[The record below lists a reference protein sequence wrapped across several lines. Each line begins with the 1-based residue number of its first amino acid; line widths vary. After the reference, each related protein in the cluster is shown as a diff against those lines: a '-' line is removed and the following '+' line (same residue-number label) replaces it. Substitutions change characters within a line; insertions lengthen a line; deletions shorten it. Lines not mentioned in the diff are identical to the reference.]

1 MRTKQR
7 PHCLCIPKPIHPTA
21 LWGSQHGAHGGSPG
35 MRDTLTFSVEI
46 VVWDADVH
54 QALKDLHG
62 KNRDILGGCTS
73 YGAGTMP
80 TPPAAG
86 PRHVW
91 LSQQHLGNKLF
102 TRSYFSL
109 L

>member
-1 MRTKQR
+1 M
-7 PHCLCIPKPIHPTA
+7 C
-21 LWGSQHGAHGGSPG
+21 SS
-35 MRDTLTFSVEI
+35 
-46 VVWDADVH
+46 
-54 QALKDLHG
+54 DLEEQGHT
-62 KNRDILGGCTS
+62 GGCTS
-73 YGAGTMP
+73 YGAGTVP

>member
-1 MRTKQR
+1 MRSLFVQRRFTK
-7 PHCLCIPKPIHPTA
+7 HPSLTH
-21 LWGSQHGAHGGSPG
+21 LQLHGAAPG
-35 MRDTLTFSVEI
+35 HELGEPT
-46 VVWDADVH
+46 
-54 QALKDLHG
+54 LKDLHG

-73 YGAGTMP
+73 YGAGTVP